1 MIKTTLSLDLPRLP
15 TIGTILAPDDPTRQT
30 ILNMIYKEPGE
41 LEDLL
46 QTVFGC
52 HYLEDCL
59 PVQTQY
65 EYNLA
70 QLFDKDGEV
79 YWDRKKQ
86 YSINCQV
93 VCDCD
98 KFITFFKTAL
108 PGLCGDGMVFKKV
121 KISRKPHNYYDQG
134 KFASDPFLAFII
146 VKLILTAKSIILLQR
161 PAFGT
166 NMQ

>member
-1 MIKTTLSLDLPRLP
+1 NLIKTTLSLDLPRLP

-70 QLFDKDGEV
+70 QFSPILRATTHLQEEIQTKCVE
-79 YWDRKKQ
+79 
-86 YSINCQV
+86 INYKSRV
-93 VCDCD
+93 
-98 KFITFFKTAL
+98 L
-108 PGLCGDGMVFKKV
+108 PIPK
-121 KISRKPHNYYDQG
+121 
-134 KFASDPFLAFII
+134 
-146 VKLILTAKSIILLQR
+146 
-161 PAFGT
+161 
-166 NMQ
+166 